1 MKLKKVIPQNVLDD
15 VIERGF
21 YLSDNME
28 HAYSPIGVDG
38 SKLYYITIG
47 DYQMEIA
54 DRRVWVTVYYDYNYL
69 PITKDKW
76 NEGTRKLS
84 DKMSNIKK
92 LINKL

>member
-28 HAYSPIGVDG
+28 YTYSPIGLDG
-38 SKLYYITIG
+38 CNIYFITIG
-47 DYQMEIA
+47 YYHMEIA
-54 DRRVWVTVYYDYNYL
+54 DRRVWVSHYDGIQNL